1 MWNYINY
8 AWVAL
13 KNDKDTQQIMHMKYV
28 RNVWTKERREGAGG
42 RQGQGKGRK
51 DKPKMAEICG
61 HAGKMFACFGQIN

>member
-1 MWNYINY
+1 MLGLHSKMTRTNTTDNAHEICQ
-8 AWVAL
+8 
-13 KNDKDTQQIMHMKYV
+13 KCIDK
-28 RNVWTKERREGAGG
+28 RERERKG